1 MNQTQHSYQLVT
13 AQDGI
18 VWLSLQPCIEDLK
31 ERFDKTQEP
40 HIREA
45 IYAARTLLEAFVL
58 EAKQVPALLKKQD
71 ENPN

>member
-1 MNQTQHSYQLVT
+1 MNQTQHRYKLVT
-13 AQDGI
+13 APDGI